1 MNILLLMMGGQ
12 GLRFRANIPKQ
23 YTKIHG
29 RPMFSYIVKKYS
41 TCGNIDGMI
50 LVSHKD
56 WIPYVEE
63 EMQRAA
69 VCSPFQVIAGGKTRS
84 QSVLNGLVC
93 AATSYPQDSKLLI
106 HDATHPYVDIEG
118 TREIL
123 ASVGKGKGATLGALQ
138 YDTVYQTDTQGWI
151 ERVLSRER
159 VVSGASPEAFLLE
172 DLYPIYRNASPKE
185 LEAMT
190 SAGAIALAH
199 KIPMKVIPSRVLNLK
214 ITHPEDMVLFEHLA
228 EGYFFTE

>member
-12 GLRFRANIPKQ
+12 GLRFGADIPKQ

-29 RPMFSYIVKKYS
+29 RPVFSYIVTKYS
-41 TCGNIDGMI
+41 TCSDIDGMI

-63 EMQRAA
+63 EMRKAA
-69 VCSPFQVIAGGKTRS
+69 VDPPFQVIAGGETRS
-84 QSVLNGLVC
+84 QSVLKGLVC
-93 AATSYPQDSKLLI
+93 AAALYPQDTKILI

-118 TREIL
+118 TQEIL
-123 ASVGKGKGATLGALQ
+123 AEIGKRKGATLGALQ
-138 YDTVYQTDTQGWI
+138 YDTVYQTDSQGRI
-151 ERVLSRER
+151 ERVLSREC

-172 DLYPIYRNASPKE
+172 DLYPIYQNASPKE

-199 KIPMKVIPSRVLNLK
+199 RIPMKVIPSRVLNLK

-228 EGYFFTE
+228 DGYFFTE